1 MQKFN
6 VMYCNHEMTVLH
18 EHEIKAKSIDQAVM
32 AVGEG
37 LSNAEAEVDGE
48 VEDHGRYFPPL
59 PLHVLCH

>member
-48 VEDHGRYFPPL
+48 EICHVSIEVEEIG
-59 PLHVLCH
+59 